1 MVKDDDDDD
10 DDEGMRMRSEREREK
25 DARVARLGTT
35 WLAALEIGG
44 KLN

>member
-1 MVKDDDDDD
+1 MKDDDDDG
-10 DDEGMRMRSEREREK
+10 DDEGMARREMRGWRT
-25 DARVARLGTT
+25 GM